1 MKKNKLL
8 LFGGIFIAG
17 VVILLL
23 IWLSAPKTK
32 PGSRTEP
39 GSEKTKPGQINDN
52 VFTLDEIIFK
62 SGKTNAVNLGAFTTQ
77 GDKNVKMANHAP
89 EAMTIE
95 EWRSTCDCLEISGM
109 PEKLEPGKTAT
120 IKVTVYPDGYWG
132 EISKSI
138 PLLILYGKKKRTLFM
153 TLKFTAETDSAP
165 APEKKE
171 KFVGIKI
178 IPYSG
183 GKIDD
188 KRYAGAEAWL
198 LGGKNCES
206 CNWVKEMALPGLLK
220 PQSSCVRVC
229 TDEEEGLRLLLDLE
243 KRLNIR
249 EPGEAPVLYF
259 DGRIYYGTEA
269 IKELLKE
276 HIQKRR
282 QFAEK

>member
-8 LFGGIFIAG
+8 LLGGIFTAG
-17 VVILLL
+17 MVVVLLL
-23 IWLSAPKTK
+23 IWSSAPTMKS
-32 PGSRTEP
+32 GLETE
-39 GSEKTKPGQINDN
+39 SLHDN
-52 VFTLDEIIFK
+52 VFTLDEAIFK
-62 SGKTNAVNLGAFTTQ
+62 SGKTNAVNLGAFAVQ
-77 GDKNVKMANHAP
+77 GDQEVKMANRAP
-89 EAMTIE
+89 ETMLIE

-109 PEKLEPGKTAT
+109 PEKLDPGKTAT
-120 IKVTVYPDGYWG
+120 IKVTVHPDGYWG

-138 PLLILYGKKKRTLFM
+138 PLLIRYGKKKKTLFM
-153 TLKFTAETDSAP
+153 TLKFTATTESVPVP
-165 APEKKE
+165 AKKE
-171 KFVGIKI
+171 KFAAGIKI

-206 CNWVKEMALPGLLK
+206 CNWVKELALPNLLK
-220 PQSSCVRVC
+220 PQSCCVRVY

-243 KRLNIR
+243 KSLNIR

-259 DGRIYYGTEA
+259 DGRIYYGTET

-276 HIQKRR
+276 HTQKRSPS
-282 QFAEK
+282 AEK